1 MQGLNSSSGAELQ
14 RESVVVAQ
22 RRLFYSSHSH
32 LLVKFRAS
40 HVHLLVSS
48 PSSHPLLVSIKIP
61 IGQKIYASALL
72 ASVSLGSVHDGNIA
86 PVTIATQLTLSSP
99 SCGVFVCAEHYL
111 TAASSLRATAPSGL

>member
-14 RESVVVAQ
+14 QESVPVAQ
-22 RRLFYSSHSH
+22 RRLFYSSRSH

-61 IGQKIYASALL
+61 IGQKIYASASPPLFL
-72 ASVSLGSVHDGNIA
+72 WGAC
-86 PVTIATQLTLSSP
+86 TMATLHL
-99 SCGVFVCAEHYL
+99 
-111 TAASSLRATAPSGL
+111 